1 METKSSFYSE
11 EELKEIGFKSYGSN
25 LKISRFARFYTPQN
39 ISIGDNVRIDDFCI
53 LSGNISIGSHIHI
66 SAYVA
71 LYGAMGIVVE
81 DYSGISPKSVVYSAM
96 DDFSGDYLIG
106 PIHPN
111 HSTNVTGG
119 RVFIRKYVQIGGNS
133 TVFPDIEIGEGA
145 VVGACSLVNH
155 NLEPWSIYYGIPAVK
170 HKERNK
176 GLLKYVNN
184 DY

>member
-1 METKSSFYSE
+1 MLRLSLPYQTSVKRKDLSSLSLFLQGYKEDQIFKDSVISLELET
-11 EELKEIGFKSYGSN
+11 
-25 LKISRFARFYTPQN
+25 
-39 ISIGDNVRIDDFCI
+39 
-53 LSGNISIGSHIHI
+53 
-66 SAYVA
+66 
-71 LYGAMGIVVE
+71 M
-81 DYSGISPKSVVYSAM
+81 
-96 DDFSGDYLIG
+96 
-106 PIHPN
+106 
-111 HSTNVTGG
+111 NVTGG